1 MHVDLDA
8 FYASVEQRLRPDLRD
23 RPVIVGGSGEPGTR
37 GVVCAASYEARRF
50 GVHSAMPLVRA
61 RRLCPEGIFLPA
73 NFVEYRRHS
82 ARVFDILYDYSPTIE
97 PLSLD
102 EAFLDLTGSEALL
115 GPPRSVGE
123 TIRDRVERECGLPI
137 SIGVGNSKLVAKIA
151 SGLQKPRGLVVV
163 PAGGEAAF
171 VQALTVRQLPGL
183 GPAAAARLE
192 GLGIRTVA
200 ALARLPLTVLEA
212 QFGIAGRVLRD
223 FAHGIDP
230 RPVLNPGPP
239 KSISR
244 EITFDR
250 DTRNAARLEAT
261 LRQLT
266 LEVAAA
272 LRRARLLAR
281 TVALKLRYQP
291 FDTLSRQYTLPE
303 ASDEDVVL
311 LQASARLH
319 RAHRDPARA
328 VRLLGVGVQNL
339 QPFGQL
345 NLLLAGEGRASRGT
359 AERTGDL
366 DRRLDALRA
375 RYGRQAITRGP
386 SEPIEQRDFRREDL
400 NAVVNRASE
409 TEKGSA

>member
-8 FYASVEQRLRPDLRD
+8 FYASVEQRLRPGLRG
-23 RPVIVGGSGEPGTR
+23 RPVIVGGSGEPGSR

-50 GVHSAMPLVRA
+50 GIHSAMPLVRA
-61 RRLCPEGIFLPA
+61 RRLCPDGIFLPA
-73 NFVEYRRHS
+73 NFPEYRRHS
-82 ARVFDILYDYSPTIE
+82 ADVFDILHDYSPTVE
-97 PLSLD
+97 PLALD
-102 EAFLDLTGSEALL
+102 EAYLDLTGSEPLL
-115 GPPRSVGE
+115 GPPRRVAE
-123 TIRDRVERECGLPI
+123 TIRDRVEHECGLPI
-137 SIGVGNSKLVAKIA
+137 SIGVGSSKLVAKIA

-163 PAGGEAAF
+163 PVGGEAAF
-171 VQALTVRQLPGL
+171 VQALPVGQLPGL

-212 QFGIAGRVLRD
+212 QFGAAGPTLRD

-244 EITFDR
+244 ETTFDR
-250 DTRNAARLEAT
+250 DTRDAALLEAT

-281 TVALKLRYQP
+281 TLALKLRYQP
-291 FDTLSRQYTLPE
+291 FDTLSRQCTLPE
-303 ASDEDVVL
+303 ASDEDALL
-311 LQASARLH
+311 LQASAALLC
-319 RAHRDPARA
+319 AHRDPARA

-339 QPFGQL
+339 VAFGQL
-345 NLLLAGEGRASRGT
+345 SLLARRGPARIGR

-366 DRRLDALRA
+366 DRRLDALRT
-375 RYGRQAITRGP
+375 RYGPRAITRGP
-386 SEPIEQRDFRREDL
+386 TQPLAQRDFRREDL
-400 NAVVNRASE
+400 DAVLHRAP
-409 TEKGSA
+409 KAGPLPP